1 MQLGGK
7 SVLAIYRREH
17 LLDRATSAAR
27 TVLGWQ
33 LTVQFPQ
40 EPRPNFADGLRSRLS
55 RVLTSVPKQMLCDRQ
70 AVKQGELHCV

>member
-7 SVLAIYRREH
+7 SVLAIYRKEH
-17 LLDRATSAAR
+17 LLDRATSATR

-33 LTVQFPQ
+33 LTVQF
-40 EPRPNFADGLRSRLS
+40 RKSRGRISRMGSEVAWS
-55 RVLTSVPKQMLCDRQ
+55 RVLTSVPKQMSCDRQ